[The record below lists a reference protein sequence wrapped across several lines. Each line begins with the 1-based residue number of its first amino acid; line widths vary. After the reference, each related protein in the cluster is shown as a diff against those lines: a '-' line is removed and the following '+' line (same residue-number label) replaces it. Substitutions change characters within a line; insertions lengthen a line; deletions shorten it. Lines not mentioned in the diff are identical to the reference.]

1 MKRPLLVQFKSK
13 AVKNRVMESLT
24 RLRGAD
30 EPFKSIV
37 VSHDLTKNEREVRT
51 LVNLAK
57 EKQEENGQGNGYPVQ
72 ENFLL

>member
-1 MKRPLLVQFKSK
+1 
-13 AVKNRVMESLT
+13 MESLT

-37 VSHDLTKNEREVRT
+37 VSHDLAKNEREVRT
-51 LVNLAK
+51 LVNLAN
-57 EKQEENGQGNGYPVQ
+57 EKPEENGQGNGYPVQ